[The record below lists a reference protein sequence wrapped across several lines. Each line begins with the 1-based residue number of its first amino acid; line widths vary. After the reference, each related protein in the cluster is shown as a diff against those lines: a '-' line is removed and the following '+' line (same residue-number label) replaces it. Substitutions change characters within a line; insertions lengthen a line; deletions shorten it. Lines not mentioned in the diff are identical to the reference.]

1 LRSWIDLLRPLVPVP
16 ARVWVAASRRGLRDW
31 RSGAR
36 RALVTGSPELARA
49 EARTWPKRVTVSQ
62 PLGNAPQVAS
72 KKHNLALAIRELRDV
87 RVGPEEIFSFWSLVG
102 QPTKRRGFVPGRNLV
117 GGRLETSIGGGLC
130 QLSGLTYLLA
140 LRGGLLVLE
149 RHAHSVDIYTEETR
163 FAPLGSDATVAYGY
177 KDLRFR
183 NILPFPIALR
193 FELGEDT
200 LTGSVCAPLPLEPC
214 SVEFAVDEE
223 PDGRRVTTWL
233 RRPGATSPERVGVSR
248 YARPPQAA

>member
-1 LRSWIDLLRPLVPVP
+1 LRSWTDLLRPLVPVP
-16 ARVWVAASRRGLRDW
+16 ARVWVAASRRQFRDW

-36 RALVTGSPELARA
+36 RALVTGSSEQVRA
-49 EARTWPKRVTVSQ
+49 ETRTWPEYVTVSQ
-62 PLGNAPQVAS
+62 SLGNSPHVAS

-102 QPTKRRGFVPGRNLV
+102 HPTKRRGFVPGRNLV

-140 LRGGLLVLE
+140 LRSGLLMLE
-149 RHAHSVDIYTEETR
+149 RHAHSVDIYTEQTR

-214 SVEFAVDEE
+214 TVEFAREE
-223 PDGRRVTTWL
+223 EADGRRVTTWL
-233 RRPGATSPERVGVSR
+233 RRPGSTGPDCVGVSR
-248 YARPPQAA
+248 YRKPGAG

>member
-1 LRSWIDLLRPLVPVP
+1 MP

>member
-1 LRSWIDLLRPLVPVP
+1 M
-16 ARVWVAASRRGLRDW
+16 A
-31 RSGAR
+31 
-36 RALVTGSPELARA
+36 TGSEQSRA
-49 EARTWPKRVTVSQ
+49 EAREWPAYVSVTQ
-62 PLGNAPQVAS
+62 PLGQSAHVES

-87 RVGPEEIFSFWSLVG
+87 CVGPEELFSFWNLVG

-117 GGRLETSIGGGLC
+117 QGRLEVSIGGGLC

-140 LRGGLLVLE
+140 LRGGLWVTE
-149 RHAHSVDIYTEETR
+149 RHAHSVDIYTEQTR

-177 KDLRFR
+177 KDLRFH

-214 SVEFAVDEE
+214 DVEFSIEEE
-223 PDGRRVTTWL
+223 PDGRQVTTWL
-233 RRPGATSPERVGVSR
+233 RRPGDTKPDCLGVSR
-248 YARPPQAA
+248 YRKPAQAA